1 MSKNAKPAATKPAE
15 AAAAPAAQGNKK
27 LIIIAVAV
35 AAIAGGAGWFFTKGP
50 SDPSH
55 VEEVKVAPPQKPI
68 FVALEPFTVNLQR
81 ETSEQYLQVGITL
94 KIFDAK
100 LEESIKLNLPEI
112 RSKILLLLSTK
123 KASELSSAEGK
134 SRLMGEIIT
143 ISNAVLGIAGK
154 PAQAAAAAAKPAA
167 ASQVA
172 EAGAEAEQAAAEPA
186 AEPAAAPAH
195 AAPTEEKKGIADVL
209 FTSFIIQ

>member
-27 LIIIAVAV
+27 LIIIAVVV
-35 AAIAGGAGWFFTKGP
+35 AAIAGGAGWFFSKGNGNTP
-50 SDPSH
+50 H

-112 RSKILLLLSTK
+112 RSKILLLLATK

-134 SRLMGEIIT
+134 ARLVGEIIT
-143 ISNAVLGIAGK
+143 ISNGVLGIAGK
-154 PAQAAAAAAKPAA
+154 PAHAAAAPAKPAA

-172 EAGAEAEQAAAEPA
+172 EAGTET
-186 AEPAAAPAH
+186 EPAAAPAH